1 LRPYKY
7 VKTIQGVDSVI
18 KEIIKW
24 RTVIIG
30 AVIILTSYIIS
41 DIISG
46 VSLILPSFLLTGL
59 VVGFIINETEKNGAL
74 NGVVLGVIGGII
86 TNVILIVMMYLQG
99 YGDFIVSIIST
110 ALIYLVLEIV
120 VATVG
125 GVFGSLLRIE
135 FDKSE
140 MGYEEVEE

>member
-1 LRPYKY
+1 M
-7 VKTIQGVDSVI
+7 I

-41 DIISG
+41 DISG

-140 MGYEEVEE
+140 MEYEEVEE

>member
-1 LRPYKY
+1 MENSDNWSSNNLNILHNFRHYFRGKFN
-7 VKTIQGVDSVI
+7 I
-18 KEIIKW
+18 
-24 RTVIIG
+24 TVIFTDRAG
-30 AVIILTSYIIS
+30 SWFYHKWNWEEWS
-41 DIISG
+41 
-46 VSLILPSFLLTGL
+46 
-59 VVGFIINETEKNGAL
+59 L

-140 MGYEEVEE
+140 MEYEEVEE